1 MSAITQY
8 QAATPIY
15 MNDVYIPLLEDQSRY
30 LVLRGGGGSGKSVW
44 AAQKLCIR
52 LTSERNHRILVVR
65 KVKDTLRQSVYEQI
79 LVVLRGWGLMG
90 RITATTSPLAIKCA
104 DTNSEVLFVG
114 IDDPEK
120 IKSIT
125 GITSVWI
132 EEATELTLP
141 DFTQLDIRL
150 RGKANYYKQFTITF
164 NPVSETHWLKKRFF
178 DTVDPRA
185 TTLLTTFKDNY
196 FLPEED
202 RQTLLSLSASNKN
215 YHRIYVLNE
224 WGRLETGNE
233 WYYQF
238 KRGNHVRPT
247 PYLPGETI
255 FQSWDAN
262 ADPYSAM
269 LCFQLENL
277 GQGKYRVRF
286 FREYAIRGAGG
297 GLRATARQYVL
308 DHKALF
314 PTSDVL
320 YTGDASMRNR
330 KPGSP
335 QESAMKDVEAEMLP
349 VSNGGSNIWLK
360 QNPSVMGRRDWMNS
374 LFAGEDPT
382 VEIWIDPSLT
392 ELIEDLE
399 QTQKGIGEK
408 LKQLYHDKE
417 KGVTYQIRGHMSDDM
432 DYALASRFPDK
443 LSNFLKRGKSAQ

>member
-1 MSAITQY
+1 MSGVAEYTGVQ
-8 QAATPIY
+8 PVY
-15 MNDVYIPLLEDQSRY
+15 MNDVYIPLLSDENRY

-44 AAQKLCIR
+44 AAQKVAIR
-52 LTSERNHRILVVR
+52 LTSEHNHRLLIVR

-79 LVVLRGWGLMG
+79 LDVLRGWGLMG
-90 RITATTSPLAIKCA
+90 RITATTSPLAIRCA
-104 DTNSEVLFVG
+104 DTNSEILFVG

-125 GITSVWI
+125 RITSIWI

-150 RGKANYYKQFTITF
+150 RGKANYYKQFIITF

-178 DTVDPRA
+178 DVEEPRA
-185 TTLLTTFKDNY
+185 TTLLTTFQDNY

-202 RQTLLSLSASNKN
+202 RQTLLSLAATNQN

-238 KRGNHVRPT
+238 KRGVHVRPT
-247 PYLPGETI
+247 PYLPGENI

-262 ADPYSAM
+262 ADPYSGM
-269 LCFQLENL
+269 LCFQLESLPNARYL
-277 GQGKYRVRF
+277 VRF
-286 FREYAIRGAGG
+286 FREYAIRGAVG

-308 DHKALF
+308 DHKAMF
-314 PTSDVL
+314 SRSSVL

-330 KPGSP
+330 RPGSP
-335 QESAMKDVEAEMLP
+335 QESPMKDVEAEMLP
-349 VSNGGSNIWLK
+349 VSNGASNIWLK
-360 QNPSVMGRRDWMNS
+360 QNPSVLGRRDWANS
-374 LFAGEDPT
+374 LLAGEDPSI
-382 VEIWIDPSLT
+382 EIQIDPSLT
-392 ELIEDLE
+392 ELIDDLE

-408 LKQLYHDKE
+408 LKQLFRDTE
-417 KGVTYQIRGHMSDDM
+417 KGVTYQIRGHMGDCW

-443 LSNFLKRGKSAQ
+443 LQAFLRRGASK